1 MQLKKEKGGSAIR
14 WEGADYEWP
23 HDGSVTEV
31 PDQLGRELLAIPEG
45 GFERVGGDREE
56 EEDRKARE
64 FSEVVEVGYTG
75 GDDAPSTPGEHGEVP
90 DRLSDRTAY
99 RVTEDGS
106 ETVPPE
112 PAYSGEHPR
121 AEVPG
126 EGRAGVK
133 DVDRAER
140 PDGRRDGQD
149 GTEAGREDAGAGRD
163 GREAGHG
170 TEDRQAG
177 QGGREGTEGTG
188 AAGTGAGWTGHEGK
202 HEARRGDEP
211 KRRDRARKPAAE

>member
-1 MQLKKEKGGSAIR
+1 MWLKKEKGGSAIR
-14 WEGADYEWP
+14 WEGTDYEWRE
-23 HDGSVTEV
+23 DGSVTEV
-31 PDQLGRELLAIPEG
+31 PDQLGRELLAIPESG
-45 GFERVGGDREE
+45 YERQHRAGEDEDRE
-56 EEDRKARE
+56 DRENAE
-64 FSEVVEVGYTG
+64 FTEVVEVGFVLAA
-75 GDDAPSTPGEHGEVP
+75 DAPATPGEHGEVP

-99 RVTEDGS
+99 KVTEDGS

-121 AEVPG
+121 AEAPG

-149 GTEAGREDAGAGRD
+149 GTEDRQ
-163 GREAGHG
+163 G
-170 TEDRQAG
+170 TEDGQAG
-177 QGGREGTEGTG
+177 QGGREGTEGTE
-188 AAGTGAGWTGHEGK
+188 GTGAAWTGHEGK
-202 HEARRGDEP
+202 HEARRDGEP